1 MVKASLFL
9 HKLKTVFFYSV
20 ASVIIIIALGVSSLR
35 LILTTANLY
44 QEEVEQLAST
54 LLEQPVKI
62 GRMDA
67 ELSGMIPTLI
77 FHNAQ
82 ILSKQTKKPLF
93 ILSRIDVGLSFKNL
107 ILQQTVIPEQITVKG
122 MDLHITRKVDGSY
135 KIKGFDLESLIK
147 TSESESN
154 SLLES
159 WLQEQGEIGLEDSTF
174 TWVDEQNAG
183 LTWYFD
189 DINFLFKKNQE
200 RYQLLLSSQLPR
212 VMGNKIK
219 LSFDLEGDVT
229 KPSTWDVKAY
239 IESKGFKLS
248 SVKNYIN
255 KSDFKFESGSA
266 DLKLWLD
273 WKNNKLKQLSG
284 DLKLH
289 DFLYKLKN
297 AERVKLNLISGL
309 FDAVRDNNGKWN
321 VSVDKFNYE
330 SDKKVLNKSKFSLA
344 FDFLNE
350 DVDSF
355 DIIADYLDLGT
366 VSKIIVDNH
375 LVKKEH
381 ENIIK
386 HLDFQGEVHDFY
398 IGWKDNKLNT
408 IKASFNDFGINAWNN
423 IPKISRLSGDVL
435 YENEKGKISFLAN
448 NSTIGFPQ
456 IFRKDFKLD
465 LLKANV
471 DFLNTKEGLLFDV
484 TKASIKNSD
493 IEATSNTKIW
503 LPKDDTS
510 PHVDLQVYVVNGDIS
525 KASQFLPVTIM
536 SDGLVD
542 WLDHSLVKGKVNKA
556 TVILNGSL
564 KDFPYDNKEGEFS
577 VEVEASNFTL
587 NYRNGW
593 PKITNAKVNSVF
605 TGQGFKVHLLSGE
618 TENNTMYDSYA
629 EIESYINAELN
640 LNILTASSS
649 PSAVQ
654 YLVNSPILSKSKKI
668 INTMRF
674 AGDVSTTLKMN
685 IPLADKVL
693 KQKSLSYSG
702 VSVFSDA
709 SVFMLKD
716 KIDITEG
723 VGTLFFTENGLSS
736 KNLRA
741 RLFGEKAKL
750 SVKSTLKDKSIKIAV
765 NGKLKPNVVLSRFDI
780 PGARKISGK
789 TNFKAKM
796 VFPDGLKKDNKP
808 YLKVTSNL
816 IGVKSQLPDSF
827 YKKEKKSYKF
837 NFTTLFSGEN
847 TIQFTAGLGKYGSA
861 IVELDQSGKD
871 SFLKRGAISFSK
883 EKAVLPN
890 KNVLYVDGSLNEVT
904 PSRWFDALDLQ
915 TVKRKTSFF
924 VNPIIFNLDSLK
936 LLTIKKDTK
945 IKTSKTTNPKKLPK
959 FEGIVKKLYL
969 DKVFL
974 GRLDFKSSKKEHGLH
989 FDEVILSSQNMKL
1002 FSYGDWKYKNGKH
1015 KTELDLTLS
1024 SNDFGGMLNNL
1035 GFAAVIRKG
1044 ATQGAGKLHWW
1055 DAPTQFSLEK
1065 LNGDIQLKI
1074 KNGNVKEVD
1083 AGAGRLLGLFSLSA
1097 LPRKLFG
1104 DFNDTF
1110 KSGFSF
1116 DTAEGSINIED
1127 GDAYTDDFEISSAV
1141 AEISIKGRTGLA
1153 DRDYENIVEV
1163 IPDVGGGLAGITALL
1178 VNLPAGIGLWLVDKI
1193 TGEQFNE
1200 ASSKIYEI
1208 SGSWESPVI
1217 EKVEE

>member
-107 ILQQTVIPEQITVKG
+107 ILQQAVIPEQITIKG
-122 MDLHITRKVDGSY
+122 MNLHVTRKVDGSY

-147 TSESESN
+147 ISDSESN

-174 TWVDEQNAG
+174 TWIDEQNAG
-183 LTWYFD
+183 HTWYFD
-189 DINFLFKKNQE
+189 DVNFLFKKDQE
-200 RYQLLLSSQLPR
+200 RYQFLLSNQLPR
-212 VMGNKIK
+212 VMGKKIK
-219 LSFDLEGDVT
+219 LSFDLEGDIT

-239 IESKGFKLS
+239 IESKRFKLS

-255 KSDFKFESGSA
+255 KSDLKFESGTA
-266 DLKLWLD
+266 DFKLWLD
-273 WKNNKLKQLSG
+273 WENNKLKQLSG

-289 DFLYKLKN
+289 DLLYKLKK
-297 AERVKLNLISGL
+297 AEMVKLSLVSGL
-309 FDAVRDNNGKWN
+309 FDATRDNNGKWN
-321 VSVDKFNYE
+321 VSVDKFNYK
-330 SDKKVLNKSKFSLA
+330 SDAKVSNESKFSLA
-344 FDFLNE
+344 FNFLNE

-355 DIIADYLDLGT
+355 DIRADYLDLKT

-375 LVKKEH
+375 LVQKEH

-386 HLDFQGEVHDFY
+386 NINFQGEVHDFY

-408 IKASFNDFGINAWNN
+408 IKANFNDFGINAWNN
-423 IPKISRLSGDVL
+423 IPKVAQLSGDIF
-435 YENEKGKISFLAN
+435 YENKEGKISLLAN
-448 NSTIGFPQ
+448 NSTIGFPK

-465 LLKANV
+465 ELKANI
-471 DFLNTKEGLLFDV
+471 DFLNTTEGLLFDV
-484 TKASIKNSD
+484 TKTSIKNSD
-493 IEATSNTKIW
+493 VEATSNTKIW
-503 LPKDDTS
+503 FPKDGSS
-510 PHVDLQVYVVNGDIS
+510 PHIDLQVYVLNGDIS
-525 KASQFLPVTIM
+525 KVSHFLPINIM
-536 SDGLVD
+536 SNSLVD
-542 WLDHSLVKGKVNKA
+542 WIDNSLEKGKVNKA

-577 VEVEASNFTL
+577 VEVEASDFTM
-587 NYRNGW
+587 NYRSGW

-605 TGQGFKVHLLSGE
+605 TGQGFKLHLLSGE
-618 TENNTMYDSYA
+618 TENNTLYDSSA
-629 EIESYINAELN
+629 EIESYRNAELN
-640 LNILTASSS
+640 LNILTTSSTK
-649 PSAVQ
+649 SAVQ
-654 YLVNSPILSKSKKI
+654 YLINSPILSKSKKI

-674 AGDVSTTLKMN
+674 AGDVSTKFKMN
-685 IPLADKVL
+685 IPLADKIL
-693 KQKSLSYSG
+693 KEKSLSYSG
-702 VSVFSDA
+702 TSVFSDA

-716 KIDITEG
+716 KVDITEG
-723 VGTLFFTENGLSS
+723 TGALLFTEKGLSS

-765 NGKLKPNVVLSRFDI
+765 NGKLKPNVVLSRFEI
-780 PGARKISGK
+780 PGARNISGK

-796 VFPDGLKKDNKP
+796 VFPDGSKENNKP
-808 YLKVTSNL
+808 YLKVKSNL

-827 YKKEKKSYKF
+827 YKKSKKSYNF
-837 NFTTLFSGEN
+837 NFTTLFSGAN
-847 TIQFTAGLGKYGSA
+847 TVQFSAGLGNYGSA

-871 SFLKRGAISFSK
+871 SFLKRGAVSFSK

-890 KNVLYVDGSLNEVT
+890 KNILYVDGSLNEIT

-915 TVKRKTSFF
+915 MMKRKTSFF
-924 VNPIIFNLDSLK
+924 VYPIIFNLDSLK
-936 LLTIKKDTK
+936 LLTIKKDTENK
-945 IKTSKTTNPKKLPK
+945 ISKITNPKKLPK

-969 DKVFL
+969 DNVFL
-974 GRLDFKSSKKEHGLH
+974 GRLDFKSSKKEYGLH
-989 FDEVILSSQNMKL
+989 FDEVILSSKNMKL
-1002 FSYGDWKYKNGKH
+1002 FSHGNWKYKNGKH
-1015 KTELDLTLS
+1015 KTEMDLTLS
-1024 SNDFGGMLNNL
+1024 SHDFGGMLNNL

-1044 ATQGAGKLHWW
+1044 TARGAGELHWW
-1055 DAPTQFSLEK
+1055 GAPTQFSLGK

-1074 KNGNVKEVD
+1074 ENGNVKEVD

-1104 DFNDTF
+1104 DFNDIF

-1200 ASSKIYEI
+1200 ASSKTYEI